1 LTREIKLIS
10 VKKIGTTL
18 VLFVFGIVLCFG
30 QIKVN
35 KRQREY
41 SGFFDS
47 YYYRGPI
54 TYTVGAGMSVYRG
67 DLAST
72 FSKNGLSYGLSLG
85 ANYKLWPH
93 TVFGLQFSY
102 VNLQSKD
109 DNTARNISFTG
120 KVYELQAYG
129 RLYIID
135 EIVRIAKD
143 RRKESQYTFCK
154 PYITAG
160 IAGIFYNATVQI
172 NSPSYLLAQ
181 YNPSLTQNRSVER
194 IPYPRL
200 GVAIPVGFGLQ
211 FNLDQRSSICAQY
224 VYRYTFTDYL
234 DGVSA
239 LGNSASKDG
248 YGLLTVMFQYAPS
261 APKAK
266 KKLALP
272 PPAQYDGPKGTET
285 WKTKKQ
291 QQQKQQPQ
299 EEYIIPEN
307 NTNTDDSNKSEEETT
322 PTDEQQQPAQE
333 ETVPTK

>member
-1 LTREIKLIS
+1 
-10 VKKIGTTL
+10 VKKIVSTL
-18 VLFVFGIVLCFG
+18 TLFVFGIIICFG
-30 QIKVN
+30 QISMS

-41 SGFFDS
+41 SGFFDT
-47 YYYRGPI
+47 YYFRGPI
-54 TYTVGAGMSVYRG
+54 TYTVGGGMSVYRG

-135 EIVRIAKD
+135 EIVRVAQD

-160 IAGIFYNATVQI
+160 LAGILYSATAQI

-181 YNPSLTQNRSVER
+181 YNPALTHNRSVEN

-200 GVAIPVGFGLQ
+200 GVAFPVGFGMQ

-224 VYRYTFTDYL
+224 VYRYTLTDYL

-239 LGNSASKDG
+239 LGNSSTKDG
-248 YGLLTVMFQYAPS
+248 FGLLTVMFQYAPT
-261 APKAK
+261 APKGK
-266 KKLALP
+266 KKMALP
-272 PPAQYDGPKGTET
+272 PPEKYDGPKGTET

-291 QQQKQQPQ
+291 QQQQQRPQPQ
-299 EEYIIPEN
+299 DEYPIPES
-307 NTNTDDSNKSEEETT
+307 NTNTDDSNKQEETA
-322 PTDEQQQPAQE
+322 PTQEEQPAQE